1 MQVQVK
7 PTFIQSFGGINFIHE
22 YLNGIQ
28 FDDTVLYH
36 LGSRSLA
43 AQYSYGELFREL
55 FYTSCIGGDTL
66 DECRILKDQLRDH
79 PLMHIASPDTIE
91 YAFQE
96 LRQPCCFI
104 STASSKQHQINE
116 HAGFN
121 KLLIQ
126 LCKQTGLLT
135 KQTGHVMDY
144 DGHVI
149 ENTKKDNAIT
159 YKKSQGYYPVVCSIN
174 KLPVYMQNRNGNT
187 PESYDQKAVIEKALL
202 QCSHHQITIGC
213 LRADASCYQKDLVTW
228 LEEKQINYCIRAEMN
243 ESLHVALQDE
253 TDWTPTM
260 INFQKVEV
268 CSIDHR
274 VLGKLRRIVAYRKKV
289 KGQLQLHQ
297 TDGYDYHAI
306 LTSDKAAEADSVID
320 FYHQR
325 GCYGEHHFKEL
336 DYDFG
341 WNKLPFDNIEMNTV
355 YMYAMLIAYVLF
367 NAVKNQY
374 AAKLDFVHPTMQ
386 LKNFILHFV
395 TLPAR
400 WIKTGRRWI
409 MKGIK
414 PQGKP
419 WTQTHSQNLPSGQA
433 PGNSLD

>member
-7 PTFIQSFGGINFIHE
+7 PTFIQSFGGINFLHE
-22 YLNGIQ
+22 YLNSIQ

-36 LGSRSLA
+36 LGKRSLF
-43 AQYSYGELFREL
+43 AQYSYAELIRQL

-66 DECRILKDQLRDH
+66 DECRILKDQLQDH
-79 PLMHIASPDTIE
+79 PFLRIASPDTIE

-96 LRQPCCFI
+96 LRQPTSVI
-104 STASSKQHQINE
+104 RTASGKQHQINE
-116 HAGFN
+116 HTGFN
-121 KLLIQ
+121 KLLIH
-126 LCKQTGLLT
+126 LCKATRLLLEQTGY
-135 KQTGHVMDY
+135 VMDY
-144 DGHVI
+144 DGHII

-187 PESYDQKAVIEKALL
+187 PENYDQKAVIESALQ
-202 QCSHHQITIGC
+202 QCAHHQITVSWF
-213 LRADASCYQKDLVTW
+213 RADASCYQKDLVDY
-228 LEEKQINYCIRAEMN
+228 LEKEQIHYSIRAEMN
-243 ESLHVALQDE
+243 ESLHIALQDE
-253 TDWTPTM
+253 PDWSPAM
-260 INFQKVEV
+260 INHQKAEV
-268 CSIDHR
+268 CSIEHR
-274 VLGKLRRIVAYRKKV
+274 VFGRPRRIVAYRKKV

-306 LTSDKAAEADSVID
+306 LTSDKIAQAGSLID

-355 YMYAMLIAYVLF
+355 YLYATAVSYLLF
-367 NAVKNQY
+367 NAAKKNY
-374 AAKLDFVHPTMQ
+374 AGKLDFVNETMR

-395 TLPAR
+395 TLAAR

-409 MKGIK
+409 LKLFTPKNYK
-414 PQGKP
+414 PL
-419 WTQTHSQNLPSGQA
+419 WVT
-433 PGNSLD
+433 